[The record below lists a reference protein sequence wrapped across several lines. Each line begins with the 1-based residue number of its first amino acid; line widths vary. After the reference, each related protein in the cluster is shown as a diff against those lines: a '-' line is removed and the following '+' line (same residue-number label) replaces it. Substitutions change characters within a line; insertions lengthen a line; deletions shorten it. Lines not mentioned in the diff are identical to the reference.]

1 MVLINN
7 CFLEQY
13 VSVPMVTLALASCN
27 RQECKF
33 SSSIGECDHGTITF
47 NVIVSHSLKDSAAVA
62 NFKRECFKMMRGL
75 VDWRLMGKME
85 KHTKVK
91 SPTSSPKAIY
101 GCGSSGTVDLRV

>member
-27 RQECKF
+27 RQECKL

-47 NVIVSHSLKDSAAVA
+47 NVIVTPLRIAQRWQTLK
-62 NFKRECFKMMRGL
+62 
-75 VDWRLMGKME
+75 
-85 KHTKVK
+85 
-91 SPTSSPKAIY
+91 
-101 GCGSSGTVDLRV
+101 GSVLK